1 MEHPSYKTL
10 KSDFEAVGEIED
22 RRSRFI
28 AQLAHT
34 ESEDDA
40 HAFIAAVRS
49 RHHDARHNVPAWV
62 LSDGRERCSDDGE
75 PSRTAGM
82 PILEVLHG
90 AGLADV
96 CCVVTRY
103 FGGTLL
109 GPGGLVRAY
118 TAATQI
124 ALTDAEKNNSLVE
137 MRLVTRVMLSVPY
150 TRYERI
156 RHMVS
161 DFGGKIVR
169 SDFGAEVL
177 LAMDFKSGEEAAFV
191 DALRELGSGDLVPT
205 VEAPR
210 FDTF

>member
-1 MEHPSYKTL
+1 MEHPLYKTL
-10 KSDFEAVGEIED
+10 RSDFEAVGEIED

-28 AQLAHT
+28 AQLAHV

-137 MRLVTRVMLSVPY
+137 MRLVTRVVLSVPY

-156 RHMVS
+156 CHMVS
-161 DFGGKIVR
+161 DSGGKIVR

>member
-10 KSDFEAVGEIED
+10 KADFEAMGEIED

-62 LSDGRERCSDDGE
+62 LSDGHERCSDDGE

-137 MRLVTRVMLSVPY
+137 MRLVTRVVLSVPY

-156 RHMVS
+156 RHMVF

-191 DALRELGSGDLVPT
+191 DALKELGSGDLVPT
-205 VEAPR
+205 AEAPR